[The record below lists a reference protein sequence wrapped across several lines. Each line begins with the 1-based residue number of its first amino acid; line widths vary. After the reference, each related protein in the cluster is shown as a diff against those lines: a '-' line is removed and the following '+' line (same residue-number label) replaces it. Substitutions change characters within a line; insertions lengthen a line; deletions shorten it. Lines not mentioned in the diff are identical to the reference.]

1 MRILVA
7 GSEGSLMQWTIKHLM
22 NEGHEVIGI
31 DNQSRYEEEIYDAM
45 KLKED
50 YEYIKGDL
58 TDYGLLEDITEI
70 DAIIQGAAMIY
81 GVKGFHEHP
90 ADILSNDL
98 ELHRNICTF
107 ARERN
112 INRLVYI
119 SSSMVY
125 EKGAP
130 PHKEDGVFE
139 LKIPSTD
146 YGLSKVVGERMCM
159 AYQDQ
164 YNIDYTIW
172 RPFNIITPYE
182 KGEKEEGM
190 SHVFAD
196 FIRKIIIEKQNP
208 MKIFG
213 DGEQV
218 RCFTW
223 IDDIS
228 KTIAETSFKEVTKNE
243 AYNLANVE
251 PITMKKLANKIFEI
265 GKEKGLIDDDKL
277 GFKHVPIYEDDVK
290 ERVPST
296 EKAKEELAWK
306 PTVKLDEALDRC
318 IDNAVEL
325 YEGGGD

>member
-7 GSEGSLMQWTIKHLM
+7 GSEGSLMQWTIKHLLS
-22 NEGHEVIGI
+22 EGHAVVGI
-31 DNQSRYEEEIYDAM
+31 DNQSRYEEEMYDAM

-50 YEYIKGDL
+50 YEYVKGDL
-58 TDYGLLEDITEI
+58 TDYSLLEDITNI

-98 ELHRNICTF
+98 ELHRNMYRF

-112 INRLVYI
+112 VNRFVYI

-125 EKGAP
+125 ETGEP
-130 PHKEDGVFE
+130 PHKEDEVFE

-159 AYQDQ
+159 AYQNQ
-164 YNIDYTIW
+164 YDIDYTIW

-196 FIRKIIIEKQNP
+196 FIRKII
-208 MKIFG
+208 
-213 DGEQV
+213 
-218 RCFTW
+218 
-223 IDDIS
+223 
-228 KTIAETSFKEVTKNE
+228 
-243 AYNLANVE
+243 
-251 PITMKKLANKIFEI
+251 NKIQHFLGRVI
-265 GKEKGLIDDDKL
+265 IRKIQQMFRNFRIFLIKFSNSGLFFRKDFRQFFDKFGKIN
-277 GFKHVPIYEDDVK
+277 F
-290 ERVPST
+290 RVEVNLVFRVFP
-296 EKAKEELAWK
+296 AK
-306 PTVKLDEALDRC
+306 
-318 IDNAVEL
+318 
-325 YEGGGD
+325 